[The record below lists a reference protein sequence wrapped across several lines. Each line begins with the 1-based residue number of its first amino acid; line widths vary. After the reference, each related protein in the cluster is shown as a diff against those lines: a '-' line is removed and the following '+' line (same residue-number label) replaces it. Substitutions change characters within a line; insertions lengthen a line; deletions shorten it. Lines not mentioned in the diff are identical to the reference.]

1 LPIANA
7 PDGDTGKV
15 SAMKSRDLF
24 KDIFSLAV
32 RLLGLVFLYLG
43 LGAVPPLLDFGA
55 IETAARSDIVTAL
68 LPIAFNLAVAWWLL
82 DGRWLIRRAYPE
94 SANFS
99 AHSPV
104 PGQSTTPVTPSA
116 PPQGVT
122 DADAAD
128 KKLAALVEK
137 PKDGRSI

>member
-1 LPIANA
+1 
-7 PDGDTGKV
+7 
-15 SAMKSRDLF
+15 MKSRDLF

-43 LGAVPPLLDFGA
+43 LSAVTPLLDFGA
-55 IETAARSDIVTAL
+55 IETAARGDIITAL

-94 SANFS
+94 LNNFS
-99 AHSPV
+99 ANSPV
-104 PGQSTTPVTPSA
+104 PGQSTPVTTSS
-116 PPQGVT
+116 PPRAAT

-137 PKDGRSI
+137 PK

>member
-1 LPIANA
+1 
-7 PDGDTGKV
+7 
-15 SAMKSRDLF
+15 MKSKDLF

-43 LGAVPPLLDFGA
+43 LSAVPLLLDFGA
-55 IETAARSDIVTAL
+55 IETAARSDIITAL

-82 DGRWLIRRAYPE
+82 DGRWLVRRAYPE
-94 SANFS
+94 SNNVS

-104 PGQSTTPVTPSA
+104 QGQSTPPATAST
-116 PPQGVT
+116 PPQSAM

-137 PKDGRSI
+137 PK